1 MVEYPVGI
9 TLSQSTTADWYQIVL
24 IPDFKKQ
31 KQKQKEEEEQLRN
44 NIATLEVWK

>member
-9 TLSQSTTADWYQIVL
+9 TLSQSTTTDWYQIVL

-31 KQKQKEEEEQLRN
+31 KEEEEQLKN
-44 NIATLEVWK
+44 SIATLEVWK

>member
-24 IPDFKKQ
+24 TPDFK
-31 KQKQKEEEEQLRN
+31 KQKEEEEQLRN